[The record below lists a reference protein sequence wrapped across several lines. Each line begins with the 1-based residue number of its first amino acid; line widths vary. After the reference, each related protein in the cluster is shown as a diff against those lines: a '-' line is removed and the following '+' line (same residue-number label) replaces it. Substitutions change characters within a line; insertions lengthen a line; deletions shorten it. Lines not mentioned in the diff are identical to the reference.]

1 MSVNMVTYTFGGK
14 NGTRHVLHESSDM
27 VVVRTRNS
35 RNLKSAV
42 ISVKGKKALK
52 DMEVVMEFPE
62 ADITVFKTRDSV
74 KDRAVSRNKV
84 RSALKMEPEL
94 RFVGKVLV
102 EADGKTLVL
111 YTENIFIKFH
121 DKVDTDICEK
131 ILAQNELKIKQKPDY
146 AKNTYFV
153 SAPEDTGL
161 RIFEIAESLLG
172 MKEVELCHPELI
184 RKRGL
189 KKIHQKQWHLK
200 STSINGARVNAG
212 VKADLAHKLSLGDN
226 IIIALIDDGF
236 EIDHPEFNQ
245 PGKVV
250 NARDISTNS
259 NDPRPKNPYNNH
271 GTACAGVAVAAG
283 INASGVAPGAILMPV
298 RLSSNLGSIAEAN
311 AFKWAAD
318 HGADIIS
325 CSWGPE
331 DGDWSDPEDPVHATL
346 IDLPDSTRLA
356 MDFAT
361 SNGRNGKGC
370 IITFAAGNGNEDCR
384 FDGYASYEKVIA
396 VAACNDRGKRSV
408 YSDYGNSVWCS
419 FPSSDFGYPPFNH
432 PDPLTTGIY
441 TTDRLGKAGYN
452 PKGDYTDEFGGTSSS
467 CPGVAGTA
475 ALILSA
481 NPDFTWLQV
490 RQIIKE
496 TCDRIDPA
504 GGKYDSKGHSIF
516 YGYGRIN
523 AEKAVKR
530 ALELKSK
537 RADRKTRT
545 KAISEFKDRKTARL
559 HDYKII

>member
-35 RNLKSAV
+35 RNLKSSV

-74 KDRAVSRNKV
+74 KDRVFSRNKA

-121 DKVDTDICEK
+121 DNIDTDICEK

-153 SAPEDTGL
+153 NAPENTGL

-200 STSINGARVNAG
+200 STTINGVRVNAG
-212 VKADLAHKLSLGDN
+212 VKADLAHKLSVGDS

-250 NARDISTNS
+250 HARDISSNS

-298 RLSSNLGSIAEAN
+298 RLSSNLGSIEEAN
-311 AFKWAAD
+311 AFKWATD

-331 DGDWSDPEDPVHATL
+331 DGDWSDPEDPVHTTL

-356 MDFAT
+356 MDYAI

-370 IITFAAGNGNEDCR
+370 IITFAAGNGNEDCGY
-384 FDGYASYEKVIA
+384 DGYASYEKVIA
-396 VAACNDRGKRSV
+396 VSACNDRGKRSV
-408 YSDYGNSVWCS
+408 YSDYGSTVWCS

-452 PKGDYTDEFGGTSSS
+452 TKGDYTDEFGGTSSS

-481 NPDFTWLQV
+481 NPELTWLQV

-504 GGKYDSKGHSIF
+504 GWTI
-516 YGYGRIN
+516 
-523 AEKAVKR
+523 
-530 ALELKSK
+530 
-537 RADRKTRT
+537 
-545 KAISEFKDRKTARL
+545 
-559 HDYKII
+559 